1 MNLGSVPSPALV
13 TPVASPA
20 PKAFAPTPL
29 PEQAASSA
37 PAQPSVFEVPPPEEA
52 QPAER
57 PARVE
62 ASTALRIEYNV
73 DAGRFVH
80 LSVDPGS
87 GQVVSQVPTEEALRR
102 ITWLRA
108 QLDAQHTSGQG

>member
-20 PKAFAPTPL
+20 PKAFAPAPL
-29 PEQAASSA
+29 PAPTASSVQ
-37 PAQPSVFEVPPPEEA
+37 AQPSVFEVPPPEEA
-52 QPAER
+52 KPAT
-57 PARVE
+57 PSARAE

-87 GQVVSQVPTEEALRR
+87 GEVVSQVPTEEALRR
-102 ITWLRA
+102 ITRLRA
-108 QLDAQHTSGQG
+108 QLDAQQTSGQD